1 VNDSDADGGSGGAK
15 YVAIITDGNGRWAQA
30 RDLPVAEGH
39 KAGADVVKA
48 RLRDAAEFGIREL
61 TVYSFST
68 ENWARPAE
76 EVTALM
82 RMFSQRILSE
92 TPELKDEGVRM
103 RFIGRRDRVA
113 GALQEQMDWAE
124 AETAANDRITLFVA
138 FNYGGRAEIVD
149 AAARFEGGSEE
160 DFRALLYAPDMH
172 DPDLVIRTSGEQR
185 MSNYLLWQSAYSELV
200 FRDELWP
207 DFSREAFRA
216 ALDEY
221 EARTRRFGGRCGM
234 PQARRRQAGGGARRS
249 RGGGCGSDLG
259 ARILV
264 AIPALAVALTM
275 VALGGTVFAVGV
287 GVLGLICLHE
297 LFSMFERARPARLA
311 GFVGF
316 VGLLVAAS
324 LGDRETILLA
334 FLACIPL
341 VFIIT
346 VNQAGG
352 GGAPAISVTLLGLA
366 WIGLALAHAVLL
378 RDLPHGGGLVFAVL
392 LGTFVGDTGA
402 YLGGRAFGRRPLAPT
417 ISPNKT
423 IEGLAI
429 GVVIATAAVWWAG
442 LSQEWFGGT
451 KGAIMGISIA
461 LAAPLGDLFESY
473 LKRDANTKDTG
484 TLFGAH
490 GGALDRLDAILFT
503 AVVGFYVWLALT

>member
-1 VNDSDADGGSGGAK
+1 
-15 YVAIITDGNGRWAQA
+15 
-30 RDLPVAEGH
+30 
-39 KAGADVVKA
+39 
-48 RLRDAAEFGIREL
+48 
-61 TVYSFST
+61 
-68 ENWARPAE
+68 
-76 EVTALM
+76 
-82 RMFSQRILSE
+82 
-92 TPELKDEGVRM
+92 
-103 RFIGRRDRVA
+103 
-113 GALQEQMDWAE
+113 
-124 AETAANDRITLFVA
+124 
-138 FNYGGRAEIVD
+138 
-149 AAARFEGGSEE
+149 
-160 DFRALLYAPDMH
+160 
-172 DPDLVIRTSGEQR
+172 
-185 MSNYLLWQSAYSELV
+185 
-200 FRDELWP
+200 
-207 DFSREAFRA
+207 
-216 ALDEY
+216 
-221 EARTRRFGGRCGM
+221 M
-234 PQARRRQAGGGARRS
+234 PQPRRRQAGGGGGAPPS
-249 RGGGCGSDLG
+249 ARGGGSDLG

-264 AIPALAVALTM
+264 AVPALAVALTM

-316 VGLLVAAS
+316 IGLLVAAS

-341 VFIIT
+341 VFIVA

-423 IEGLAI
+423 VEGLAI

>member
-1 VNDSDADGGSGGAK
+1 MPQP
-15 YVAIITDGNGRWAQA
+15 R
-30 RDLPVAEGH
+30 R
-39 KAGADVVKA
+39 
-48 RLRDAAEFGIREL
+48 
-61 TVYSFST
+61 
-68 ENWARPAE
+68 RPA
-76 EVTALM
+76 
-82 RMFSQRILSE
+82 
-92 TPELKDEGVRM
+92 
-103 RFIGRRDRVA
+103 
-113 GALQEQMDWAE
+113 
-124 AETAANDRITLFVA
+124 
-138 FNYGGRAEIVD
+138 GG
-149 AAARFEGGSEE
+149 
-160 DFRALLYAPDMH
+160 
-172 DPDLVIRTSGEQR
+172 
-185 MSNYLLWQSAYSELV
+185 
-200 FRDELWP
+200 
-207 DFSREAFRA
+207 
-216 ALDEY
+216 
-221 EARTRRFGGRCGM
+221 
-234 PQARRRQAGGGARRS
+234 GGGARRRS
-249 RGGGCGSDLG
+249 GGGSDLG

-264 AIPALAVALTM
+264 AVPALAVALTM

-311 GFVGF
+311 GFAGF
-316 VGLLVAAS
+316 IGLLVAAS

-423 IEGLAI
+423 VEGLAI

>member
-1 VNDSDADGGSGGAK
+1 MPQPRRRPAGSGG
-15 YVAIITDGNGRWAQA
+15 G
-30 RDLPVAEGH
+30 
-39 KAGADVVKA
+39 
-48 RLRDAAEFGIREL
+48 
-61 TVYSFST
+61 
-68 ENWARPAE
+68 
-76 EVTALM
+76 
-82 RMFSQRILSE
+82 
-92 TPELKDEGVRM
+92 
-103 RFIGRRDRVA
+103 GRR
-113 GALQEQMDWAE
+113 
-124 AETAANDRITLFVA
+124 T
-138 FNYGGRAEIVD
+138 
-149 AAARFEGGSEE
+149 
-160 DFRALLYAPDMH
+160 
-172 DPDLVIRTSGEQR
+172 
-185 MSNYLLWQSAYSELV
+185 
-200 FRDELWP
+200 
-207 DFSREAFRA
+207 
-216 ALDEY
+216 
-221 EARTRRFGGRCGM
+221 
-234 PQARRRQAGGGARRS
+234 
-249 RGGGCGSDLG
+249 RGGGSDLS

-264 AIPALAVALTM
+264 AVPALAVALTM
-275 VALGGTVFAVGV
+275 VALGGTVFAVGI

-297 LFSMFERARPARLA
+297 LYAMFERARPARLA
-311 GFVGF
+311 GFIGF

-402 YLGGRAFGRRPLAPT
+402 YLGGRAFGRRPLAPA

-423 IEGLAI
+423 VEGLAI

>member
-1 VNDSDADGGSGGAK
+1 
-15 YVAIITDGNGRWAQA
+15 
-30 RDLPVAEGH
+30 
-39 KAGADVVKA
+39 
-48 RLRDAAEFGIREL
+48 
-61 TVYSFST
+61 
-68 ENWARPAE
+68 
-76 EVTALM
+76 
-82 RMFSQRILSE
+82 
-92 TPELKDEGVRM
+92 
-103 RFIGRRDRVA
+103 
-113 GALQEQMDWAE
+113 
-124 AETAANDRITLFVA
+124 
-138 FNYGGRAEIVD
+138 
-149 AAARFEGGSEE
+149 
-160 DFRALLYAPDMH
+160 
-172 DPDLVIRTSGEQR
+172 
-185 MSNYLLWQSAYSELV
+185 
-200 FRDELWP
+200 
-207 DFSREAFRA
+207 
-216 ALDEY
+216 
-221 EARTRRFGGRCGM
+221 M
-234 PQARRRQAGGGARRS
+234 PQPRRRQAGGGRARRP
-249 RGGGCGSDLG
+249 RGGGSDLG
-259 ARILV
+259 ARIVV
-264 AIPALAVALTM
+264 AVPALAVALTM

-316 VGLLVAAS
+316 IGLLVAAS

-341 VFIIT
+341 VFIIA

-352 GGAPAISVTLLGLA
+352 GGAPSISVTLLGLA

-378 RDLPHGGGLVFAVL
+378 RDLPHGGALVFAVL

-423 IEGLAI
+423 VEGLVI
-429 GVVIATAAVWWAG
+429 GIVIATAAVWWAG

-503 AVVGFYVWLALT
+503 AVVGFYVWFALT

>member
-1 VNDSDADGGSGGAK
+1 
-15 YVAIITDGNGRWAQA
+15 
-30 RDLPVAEGH
+30 
-39 KAGADVVKA
+39 
-48 RLRDAAEFGIREL
+48 
-61 TVYSFST
+61 
-68 ENWARPAE
+68 
-76 EVTALM
+76 
-82 RMFSQRILSE
+82 
-92 TPELKDEGVRM
+92 
-103 RFIGRRDRVA
+103 
-113 GALQEQMDWAE
+113 
-124 AETAANDRITLFVA
+124 
-138 FNYGGRAEIVD
+138 
-149 AAARFEGGSEE
+149 
-160 DFRALLYAPDMH
+160 
-172 DPDLVIRTSGEQR
+172 
-185 MSNYLLWQSAYSELV
+185 
-200 FRDELWP
+200 
-207 DFSREAFRA
+207 
-216 ALDEY
+216 
-221 EARTRRFGGRCGM
+221 M
-234 PQARRRQAGGGARRS
+234 PQPRRRQAAGGGGARRP
-249 RGGGCGSDLG
+249 RGGGSDLG

-264 AIPALAVALTM
+264 AVPALAVALTM

-316 VGLLVAAS
+316 VGLLVAAA

-341 VFIIT
+341 VFVVT

>member
-1 VNDSDADGGSGGAK
+1 M
-15 YVAIITDGNGRWAQA
+15 AQP
-30 RDLPVAEGH
+30 R
-39 KAGADVVKA
+39 
-48 RLRDAAEFGIREL
+48 R
-61 TVYSFST
+61 
-68 ENWARPAE
+68 RPA
-76 EVTALM
+76 
-82 RMFSQRILSE
+82 
-92 TPELKDEGVRM
+92 
-103 RFIGRRDRVA
+103 
-113 GALQEQMDWAE
+113 
-124 AETAANDRITLFVA
+124 
-138 FNYGGRAEIVD
+138 GG
-149 AAARFEGGSEE
+149 
-160 DFRALLYAPDMH
+160 
-172 DPDLVIRTSGEQR
+172 
-185 MSNYLLWQSAYSELV
+185 
-200 FRDELWP
+200 
-207 DFSREAFRA
+207 
-216 ALDEY
+216 
-221 EARTRRFGGRCGM
+221 
-234 PQARRRQAGGGARRS
+234 GGGARRP
-249 RGGGCGSDLG
+249 RGGGSDLG
-259 ARILV
+259 ARIIV

-275 VALGGTVFAVGV
+275 VALGGTVFAVGI

-316 VGLLVAAS
+316 IGLLVAAS
-324 LGDRETILLA
+324 LGDRETILVA

-341 VFIIT
+341 VFVVT

-352 GGAPAISVTLLGLA
+352 GGAPGISVTLLGLA

-423 IEGLAI
+423 VEGLAI

-451 KGAIMGISIA
+451 KGAIMGVSIA

-503 AVVGFYVWLALT
+503 AVVGYYVWLALT

>member
-1 VNDSDADGGSGGAK
+1 MPQPRRRGQGGSGGA
-15 YVAIITDGNGRWAQA
+15 
-30 RDLPVAEGH
+30 
-39 KAGADVVKA
+39 
-48 RLRDAAEFGIREL
+48 
-61 TVYSFST
+61 
-68 ENWARPAE
+68 
-76 EVTALM
+76 
-82 RMFSQRILSE
+82 
-92 TPELKDEGVRM
+92 
-103 RFIGRRDRVA
+103 
-113 GALQEQMDWAE
+113 
-124 AETAANDRITLFVA
+124 
-138 FNYGGRAEIVD
+138 
-149 AAARFEGGSEE
+149 
-160 DFRALLYAPDMH
+160 
-172 DPDLVIRTSGEQR
+172 
-185 MSNYLLWQSAYSELV
+185 
-200 FRDELWP
+200 
-207 DFSREAFRA
+207 
-216 ALDEY
+216 
-221 EARTRRFGGRCGM
+221 
-234 PQARRRQAGGGARRS
+234 RRR
-249 RGGGCGSDLG
+249 RGGGSDLG
-259 ARILV
+259 ARIVV
-264 AIPALAVALTM
+264 AVPALAVALAM

-316 VGLLVAAS
+316 IGLLVAAS

-341 VFIIT
+341 VFVVT

-402 YLGGRAFGRRPLAPT
+402 YLGGRAFGRRPLAPA

-423 IEGLAI
+423 VEGLVI

-451 KGAIMGISIA
+451 KGAIMGVSIA

-490 GGALDRLDAILFT
+490 GGALDRLDAIMFT

>member
-1 VNDSDADGGSGGAK
+1 
-15 YVAIITDGNGRWAQA
+15 
-30 RDLPVAEGH
+30 
-39 KAGADVVKA
+39 
-48 RLRDAAEFGIREL
+48 
-61 TVYSFST
+61 
-68 ENWARPAE
+68 
-76 EVTALM
+76 
-82 RMFSQRILSE
+82 
-92 TPELKDEGVRM
+92 
-103 RFIGRRDRVA
+103 
-113 GALQEQMDWAE
+113 
-124 AETAANDRITLFVA
+124 
-138 FNYGGRAEIVD
+138 
-149 AAARFEGGSEE
+149 
-160 DFRALLYAPDMH
+160 
-172 DPDLVIRTSGEQR
+172 
-185 MSNYLLWQSAYSELV
+185 
-200 FRDELWP
+200 
-207 DFSREAFRA
+207 
-216 ALDEY
+216 
-221 EARTRRFGGRCGM
+221 M
-234 PQARRRQAGGGARRS
+234 PQPRRRQAGGGGGARRP
-249 RGGGCGSDLG
+249 RGGGSDLG

-264 AIPALAVALTM
+264 AVPALAVALTM

-341 VFIIT
+341 VFIVT

-423 IEGLAI
+423 VEGLAI

>member
-1 VNDSDADGGSGGAK
+1 
-15 YVAIITDGNGRWAQA
+15 
-30 RDLPVAEGH
+30 
-39 KAGADVVKA
+39 
-48 RLRDAAEFGIREL
+48 
-61 TVYSFST
+61 
-68 ENWARPAE
+68 
-76 EVTALM
+76 
-82 RMFSQRILSE
+82 
-92 TPELKDEGVRM
+92 
-103 RFIGRRDRVA
+103 
-113 GALQEQMDWAE
+113 
-124 AETAANDRITLFVA
+124 
-138 FNYGGRAEIVD
+138 
-149 AAARFEGGSEE
+149 
-160 DFRALLYAPDMH
+160 
-172 DPDLVIRTSGEQR
+172 
-185 MSNYLLWQSAYSELV
+185 
-200 FRDELWP
+200 
-207 DFSREAFRA
+207 
-216 ALDEY
+216 
-221 EARTRRFGGRCGM
+221 M
-234 PQARRRQAGGGARRS
+234 PQPRRPRAGGGGGARRR
-249 RGGGCGSDLG
+249 RGGGSDLG

-316 VGLLVAAS
+316 IGLLVAAS

-341 VFIIT
+341 VFIVA

-429 GVVIATAAVWWAG
+429 GIVIATAAVWWAG

>member
-1 VNDSDADGGSGGAK
+1 
-15 YVAIITDGNGRWAQA
+15 
-30 RDLPVAEGH
+30 
-39 KAGADVVKA
+39 
-48 RLRDAAEFGIREL
+48 
-61 TVYSFST
+61 
-68 ENWARPAE
+68 
-76 EVTALM
+76 
-82 RMFSQRILSE
+82 
-92 TPELKDEGVRM
+92 
-103 RFIGRRDRVA
+103 
-113 GALQEQMDWAE
+113 
-124 AETAANDRITLFVA
+124 
-138 FNYGGRAEIVD
+138 
-149 AAARFEGGSEE
+149 
-160 DFRALLYAPDMH
+160 
-172 DPDLVIRTSGEQR
+172 
-185 MSNYLLWQSAYSELV
+185 
-200 FRDELWP
+200 
-207 DFSREAFRA
+207 
-216 ALDEY
+216 
-221 EARTRRFGGRCGM
+221 M
-234 PQARRRQAGGGARRS
+234 PQPRRRQAGGGGGARRA
-249 RGGGCGSDLG
+249 RGGGSDLG
-259 ARILV
+259 ARIVV
-264 AIPALAVALTM
+264 AVPALAVALTM

-316 VGLLVAAS
+316 IGLLVAAA

-341 VFIIT
+341 VFIVT

>member
-1 VNDSDADGGSGGAK
+1 
-15 YVAIITDGNGRWAQA
+15 
-30 RDLPVAEGH
+30 
-39 KAGADVVKA
+39 
-48 RLRDAAEFGIREL
+48 
-61 TVYSFST
+61 
-68 ENWARPAE
+68 
-76 EVTALM
+76 
-82 RMFSQRILSE
+82 
-92 TPELKDEGVRM
+92 
-103 RFIGRRDRVA
+103 
-113 GALQEQMDWAE
+113 
-124 AETAANDRITLFVA
+124 
-138 FNYGGRAEIVD
+138 
-149 AAARFEGGSEE
+149 
-160 DFRALLYAPDMH
+160 
-172 DPDLVIRTSGEQR
+172 
-185 MSNYLLWQSAYSELV
+185 
-200 FRDELWP
+200 
-207 DFSREAFRA
+207 
-216 ALDEY
+216 
-221 EARTRRFGGRCGM
+221 M
-234 PQARRRQAGGGARRS
+234 PQPRRRQAGGGARRA
-249 RGGGCGSDLG
+249 RGGGGSDLS
-259 ARILV
+259 ARIVV
-264 AIPALAVALTM
+264 AVPALAVALAM

-316 VGLLVAAS
+316 VGLLVAAA

-341 VFIIT
+341 VFVVT

-423 IEGLAI
+423 VEGLAI
-429 GVVIATAAVWWAG
+429 GIVLATAAVWWAG
-442 LSQEWFGGT
+442 LSQEWFGGS

-490 GGALDRLDAILFT
+490 GGALDRLDAIMFT
-503 AVVGFYVWLALT
+503 AVVGYYVWLALT

>member
-1 VNDSDADGGSGGAK
+1 
-15 YVAIITDGNGRWAQA
+15 
-30 RDLPVAEGH
+30 
-39 KAGADVVKA
+39 
-48 RLRDAAEFGIREL
+48 
-61 TVYSFST
+61 
-68 ENWARPAE
+68 
-76 EVTALM
+76 
-82 RMFSQRILSE
+82 
-92 TPELKDEGVRM
+92 
-103 RFIGRRDRVA
+103 
-113 GALQEQMDWAE
+113 
-124 AETAANDRITLFVA
+124 
-138 FNYGGRAEIVD
+138 
-149 AAARFEGGSEE
+149 
-160 DFRALLYAPDMH
+160 
-172 DPDLVIRTSGEQR
+172 
-185 MSNYLLWQSAYSELV
+185 
-200 FRDELWP
+200 
-207 DFSREAFRA
+207 
-216 ALDEY
+216 
-221 EARTRRFGGRCGM
+221 M
-234 PQARRRQAGGGARRS
+234 PQPRRRQASGGGGARRR
-249 RGGGCGSDLG
+249 RGGGGSDLG

-264 AIPALAVALTM
+264 AVPALAVALTM

-316 VGLLVAAS
+316 IGLLVAAA

-341 VFIIT
+341 VFVVT

-352 GGAPAISVTLLGLA
+352 GGAPGISVTLLGLA

-423 IEGLAI
+423 VEGLAI

>member
-1 VNDSDADGGSGGAK
+1 MPQP
-15 YVAIITDGNGRWAQA
+15 R
-30 RDLPVAEGH
+30 R
-39 KAGADVVKA
+39 
-48 RLRDAAEFGIREL
+48 
-61 TVYSFST
+61 
-68 ENWARPAE
+68 RPA
-76 EVTALM
+76 
-82 RMFSQRILSE
+82 
-92 TPELKDEGVRM
+92 
-103 RFIGRRDRVA
+103 
-113 GALQEQMDWAE
+113 
-124 AETAANDRITLFVA
+124 
-138 FNYGGRAEIVD
+138 GG
-149 AAARFEGGSEE
+149 
-160 DFRALLYAPDMH
+160 
-172 DPDLVIRTSGEQR
+172 
-185 MSNYLLWQSAYSELV
+185 
-200 FRDELWP
+200 
-207 DFSREAFRA
+207 
-216 ALDEY
+216 
-221 EARTRRFGGRCGM
+221 
-234 PQARRRQAGGGARRS
+234 GGGARRS
-249 RGGGCGSDLG
+249 RRGGSDLG

-264 AIPALAVALTM
+264 AVPALAVALTM

-423 IEGLAI
+423 VEGLAI

>member
-1 VNDSDADGGSGGAK
+1 V
-15 YVAIITDGNGRWAQA
+15 VA
-30 RDLPVAEGH
+30 V
-39 KAGADVVKA
+39 
-48 RLRDAAEFGIREL
+48 
-61 TVYSFST
+61 
-68 ENWARPAE
+68 
-76 EVTALM
+76 
-82 RMFSQRILSE
+82 
-92 TPELKDEGVRM
+92 
-103 RFIGRRDRVA
+103 
-113 GALQEQMDWAE
+113 
-124 AETAANDRITLFVA
+124 
-138 FNYGGRAEIVD
+138 
-149 AAARFEGGSEE
+149 
-160 DFRALLYAPDMH
+160 
-172 DPDLVIRTSGEQR
+172 
-185 MSNYLLWQSAYSELV
+185 
-200 FRDELWP
+200 
-207 DFSREAFRA
+207 
-216 ALDEY
+216 
-221 EARTRRFGGRCGM
+221 
-234 PQARRRQAGGGARRS
+234 
-249 RGGGCGSDLG
+249 
-259 ARILV
+259 
-264 AIPALAVALTM
+264 PALAVALTM

-341 VFIIT
+341 VFVVT

-352 GGAPAISVTLLGLA
+352 GGAPGISVTLLGLA

-423 IEGLAI
+423 VEGLAI
-429 GVVIATAAVWWAG
+429 GVVLATAAVWWAG

-490 GGALDRLDAILFT
+490 GGALDRLDAIMFT